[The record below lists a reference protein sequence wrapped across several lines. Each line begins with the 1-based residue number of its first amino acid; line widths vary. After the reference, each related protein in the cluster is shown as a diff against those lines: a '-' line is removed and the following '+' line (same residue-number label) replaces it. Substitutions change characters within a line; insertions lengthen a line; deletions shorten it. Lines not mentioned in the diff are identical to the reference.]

1 MSSQQRPGIMPHGH
15 DRYDI
20 VITLVTLAGTE
31 YYTPANLTHYEDL
44 AQLEDDIVSFLP
56 TVSDI
61 GVFGSEADLFEP
73 DTQLPL
79 SEDFHTALLQR
90 NKLQII
96 IRPCMEEGHSVWQFQ
111 DSDRE
116 GYPKAVRVPINAR
129 KEVADRAFYAA
140 PMLRHVEVVKHIG
153 FAAWQSCQQLQI
165 VKLPLSVVSL
175 EDGVFQG
182 CHVLKEVVASECV
195 QFSRRVFA
203 ECCSLYRVGIGSD
216 IETTNDLAPGAQLG
230 PFAFESCLTLTS
242 INFVMDQTNR
252 SRTLPDGSFCG
263 AGIESLC
270 LPCDFRDIGPKA
282 CENCKRLVEVNL
294 MCTEITAIW
303 KSTFAHCVALADIW
317 LPPKLQRIGKEAFL
331 CCTSLREL
339 VIPTQLRYLGFRAFC
354 GCEQL
359 ALFTLLD
366 CGDFERT
373 IQTENNAFLMCDN
386 FERASWVELLPPG
399 DPDSDAFDEELH
411 TELP

>member
-1 MSSQQRPGIMPHGH
+1 M
-15 DRYDI
+15 
-20 VITLVTLAGTE
+20 
-31 YYTPANLTHYEDL
+31 
-44 AQLEDDIVSFLP
+44 
-56 TVSDI
+56 SDI
-61 GVFGSEADLFEP
+61 EVFGCEADLFEL

-79 SEDFHTALLQR
+79 SEYFHTVLLKR
-90 NKLQII
+90 SKLQII
-96 IRPCMEEGHSVWQFQ
+96 IRPCVEEGHSVWQFQ

-140 PMLRHVEVVKHIG
+140 PMLQHVEVAAGMKHIG

-182 CHVLKEVVASECV
+182 CYVLKEVVAPGCL

-203 ECCSLYRVGIGSD
+203 ECCSLFRVGTGSD
-216 IETTNDLAPGAQLG
+216 TDAANDLAPGAQLG
-230 PFAFESCLTLTS
+230 PFAFESCLMLTS
-242 INFVMDQTNR
+242 INFVMDKTNR
-252 SRTLPDGSFCG
+252 SRALPDGSFCG
-263 AGIESLC
+263 SGIESLC
-270 LPCDFRDIGPKA
+270 LPCDFRSIGPKA
-282 CENCKRLVEVNL
+282 CENCKRLVEV
-294 MCTEITAIW
+294 CTDITAIW
-303 KSTFAHCVALADIW
+303 QFTFAHCIALADIW

-339 VIPTQLRYLGFRAFC
+339 VIPTELQYIGIRAFC

-366 CGDFERT
+366 YGDCERT
-373 IQTENNAFLMCDN
+373 IQAENNAFLMCDN
-386 FERASWVELLPPG
+386 FEKASWVELLPRG

-411 TELP
+411 TELPYARI